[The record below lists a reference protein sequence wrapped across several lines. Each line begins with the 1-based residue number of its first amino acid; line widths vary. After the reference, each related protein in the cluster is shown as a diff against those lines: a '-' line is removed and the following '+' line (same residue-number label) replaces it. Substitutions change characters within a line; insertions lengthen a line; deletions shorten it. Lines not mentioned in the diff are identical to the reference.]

1 MKRIVGWVL
10 RGIGFFALGVVGLF
24 LPLYLLALV
33 VSSVA
38 GAILNKELFFTL
50 HHVQWWIL
58 LGLYALV
65 FAAVLVYCAVK
76 GAGPLT
82 RSMRRVVGG
91 RICAKRGHVWAGYR
105 CSRCG
110 KLKPHE
116 HDWNGCQCT
125 LCGEFRDEGHD
136 WIEHVCPRCNGTG
149 YVLPEYY
156 TSSNYGGP
164 AYDDP
169 DDRELCGCEHPVEY
183 ECRVCGKRAYSIE
196 S

>member
-1 MKRIVGWVL
+1 MKRIIGWVL
-10 RGIGFFALGVVGLF
+10 RGIGFFALGIVGLF

-33 VSSVA
+33 VSSVT

-50 HHVQWWIL
+50 HHAQWWIL

-65 FAAVLVYCAVK
+65 FAAALVFIAVK

-91 RICAKRGHVWAGYR
+91 RICASRGHVWAGYR

-110 KLKPHE
+110 AVKPHE

-136 WIEHVCPRCNGTG
+136 WIEHPCPRCNGTG
-149 YVLPEYY
+149 YVLPECY
-156 TSSNYGGP
+156 SPSYGDPG
-164 AYDDP
+164 YGDP
-169 DDRELCGCEHPVEY
+169 DYREPCGCEHPVEY
-183 ECRVCGKRAYSIE
+183 ECRVCGKRK
-196 S
+196 